1 MKYLGL
7 SILTTGDSYTMNLKD
22 YTQKLQEIQLNPN
35 RPDDDTLSSG
45 DIKQLRILSGRLN
58 WLATQ
63 CRPDLS
69 FSSCQIACSIKEGHL
84 KAIKLANK
92 TIRTAKGLDYNLEFI
107 NLGDPNSWR
116 IICFSDASWG
126 NLPDGGSQGGHL
138 ILLMGQ
144 NGGVNLLSW
153 QSKRLKRVARSTI
166 AAETLSV
173 MNGCESSILI
183 ANQIS
188 EILKIAKMPII
199 VVTDNESLANAVRT
213 TTSVEEKRLR
223 IDMACLREMI
233 STGEIQELK
242 WVATEHQL
250 ADCLTKQGAKTDHLL
265 ALIKRQTR
273 LDPHS
278 LRFMPSWHE

>member
-1 MKYLGL
+1 
-7 SILTTGDSYTMNLKD
+7 
-22 YTQKLQEIQLNPN
+22 
-35 RPDDDTLSSG
+35 
-45 DIKQLRILSGRLN
+45 
-58 WLATQ
+58 
-63 CRPDLS
+63 
-69 FSSCQIACSIKEGHL
+69 
-84 KAIKLANK
+84 
-92 TIRTAKGLDYNLEFI
+92 
-107 NLGDPNSWR
+107 
-116 IICFSDASWG
+116 
-126 NLPDGGSQGGHL
+126 
-138 ILLMGQ
+138 
-144 NGGVNLLSW
+144 
-153 QSKRLKRVARSTI
+153 
-166 AAETLSV
+166 

-273 LDPHS
+273 LDPNS